1 MDNSFEKKSELNKL
15 LDNESKKL
23 LDLKIVEALFTILYK
38 NNLISSKE
46 YNPLIAHLN
55 RKLQEYSN

>member
-46 YNPLIAHLN
+46 
-55 RKLQEYSN
+55 

>member
-23 LDLKIVEALFTILYK
+23 LDLKIELSPYHIKDTIVA
-38 NNLISSKE
+38 SK
-46 YNPLIAHLN
+46 
-55 RKLQEYSN
+55 R

>member
-15 LDNESKKL
+15 LNNESKKL
-23 LDLKIVEALFTILYK
+23 LDLKIVEALFSILYK

-46 YNPLIAHLN
+46 YNTLIAHLS